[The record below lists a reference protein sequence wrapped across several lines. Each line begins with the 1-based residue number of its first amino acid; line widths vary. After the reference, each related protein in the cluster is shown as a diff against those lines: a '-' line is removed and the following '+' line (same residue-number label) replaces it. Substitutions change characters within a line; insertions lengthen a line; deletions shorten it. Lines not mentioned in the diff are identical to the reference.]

1 MSEPAR
7 KMPETTENEDNE
19 SRGEIAGPSQLSVGA
34 SQFVEDAG
42 MLLERYGAAR
52 IGGRIM
58 GLFMLDE
65 EPLSLDDIA
74 QLLGVSRASV
84 STNLRMSEALGL
96 AKRVSRP
103 GDRRVYYV
111 GTEDMWLV
119 ALKSTRQNSAVQM
132 AEAARTAL
140 PKLGPD
146 ETVARR
152 HLLEMI
158 DFAEFYTSYLDQM
171 LTEWETYKARRVAER
186 NSQNS
191 GNDA

>member
-1 MSEPAR
+1 MSEPA
-7 KMPETTENEDNE
+7 KNSLNNEDDE
-19 SRGEIAGPSQLSVGA
+19 SREEIARPPQLSVGA

-42 MLLERYGAAR
+42 MLLEQYGAAR

-84 STNLRMSEALGL
+84 STNLRMSEVLGL

-111 GTEDMWLV
+111 GAEDMWLR
-119 ALKSTRQNSAVQM
+119 AIKSSKQNSTGQM
-132 AEAARTAL
+132 AEAAQAAL

-146 ETVARR
+146 EFVARR
-152 HLLEMI
+152 HLQEII
-158 DFAEFYTSYLDQM
+158 DFAEFYAAHLDQM
-171 LTEWETYKARRVAER
+171 IKEWDAYKAQREAER
-186 NSQNS
+186 TRQSS
-191 GNDA
+191 GKDT